1 MEFCRYLMSLFE
13 SLNGIFATKEK
24 KKYLNQNKSV
34 ECGDDQ
40 RRGCWLLQH
49 GRCPQL
55 IQVDDNKEIFEA
67 KVSS

>member
-1 MEFCRYLMSLFE
+1 MA
-13 SLNGIFATKEK
+13 G
-24 KKYLNQNKSV
+24 KKYLTKTSLLCGVGTREV
-34 ECGDDQ
+34 EEG
-40 RRGCWLLQH
+40 GCWLLVQH